1 MAGATSDALVTVELH
16 GFLAERLAALGS
28 RRGTRTL
35 VTLNI
40 EPGVSVAALMTRLV
54 DDDPRFE
61 LLFDAQTQCLPEH
74 VEAVLND
81 RVLDL
86 QGGLEAPLRAGDVL
100 AFLPAHAGGLR

>member
-1 MAGATSDALVTVELH
+1 MAGATSDGLLTLELH
-16 GFLAERLAALGS
+16 GFLAERLAALGH

-35 VTLNI
+35 VTLGI

-54 DDDPRFE
+54 SDDPRFD
-61 LLFDAQTQCLPEH
+61 LLFDARAQRLPEH

-86 QGGLEAPLRAGDVL
+86 QGGLDACLESGDVL
-100 AFLPAHAGGLR
+100 AFLPAHAGGTT